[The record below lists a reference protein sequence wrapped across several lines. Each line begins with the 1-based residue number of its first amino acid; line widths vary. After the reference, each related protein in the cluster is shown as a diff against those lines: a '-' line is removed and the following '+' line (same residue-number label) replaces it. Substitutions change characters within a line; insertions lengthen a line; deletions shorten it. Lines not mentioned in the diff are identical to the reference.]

1 VTVKCP
7 KCQIDNPDTSR
18 FCAECGI
25 QLPQTKDIHVYA
37 TETLQI
43 PKEELTT
50 GSIFAG
56 RYQVIEE
63 LGRGGMGRVYKVID
77 TKIREKVA
85 LKLIKPEVASDRETL
100 SRFNDELRL
109 ARRIRH
115 KNICAVFDLGEDESS
130 HFITMEYVHGE
141 DLKSMIQMMGGL
153 TVGAVL
159 SIGRQICDG
168 LAEAHRL
175 EVVHRD
181 LKPQNIM
188 IDKGGNA
195 KIMDFGIARSTKEKG
210 ITGPSVL
217 IGTPEYMSPEQA
229 EAKVADHR
237 SDIYSLGVIL
247 YEMATGRVPF
257 EGDTVLSIAMK
268 QKTEKPKDP
277 RQLNPNIPADLS
289 AVILKCLE
297 KDRERRPQSASDVGS
312 ALEAIEKGLPT
323 TDRVVPARKPLTSK
337 EITIKFSL
345 KKILLPGLAG
355 VALIVAAA
363 ILIGRLA
370 PRKDPAPAIQA
381 RHSIAVLPFEDLS
394 PRKEYEYLCKG
405 IPETLIN
412 ALTNIDG
419 LWVPARTSSFSF
431 EGKREDI
438 REIGRKLGVDHIL
451 EASLQVSGGRIRITA
466 RLVNVNSGSNIWSET
481 YDREME
487 NIFAI
492 QDDIAKAIV
501 GALEIKLLGERKE
514 PLVKNFTADLR
525 AYNLYL
531 QGRFFWNKRTAEDM
545 KKAVDYFSQA
555 VEMDPKYA
563 LAYAGL
569 SDAHGVLP
577 FYVPVAPKEAFS
589 KAREAALKALE
600 IDGSL
605 AEARSAL
612 GFVYMYSDWD
622 WKAAE
627 AELRRAIQLKPGYAI
642 VHQWYAELLS
652 AMGRFEES
660 LTEIRRAQEL
670 DPLSLIS
677 GSVEATIDIFMH
689 QYDRAIAQCR
699 RTLDMDPNFD
709 VAHVVLGFAYH
720 QKGMNEDAEAE
731 LQKIRD
737 PLSMHRWNYSYPP
750 PGKRDEALAMIDQ
763 MKQLWSRKEI
773 RAYPI
778 ARLYAGMG
786 DAAAALDWLAKSLEE
801 REPYMIRLRVDPIF
815 DGLHSNPGFEALLKK
830 MGLV

>member
-1 VTVKCP
+1 MAIKCS
-7 KCQIDNPDTSR
+7 KCQVENSETAR
-18 FCAECGI
+18 FCSNCAASLQATEKI
-25 QLPQTKDIHVYA
+25 PA
-37 TETLQI
+37 SPTETLQTPI
-43 PKEELTT
+43 KELTT
-50 GSIFAG
+50 GSTFAG
-56 RYQVIEE
+56 RYQIIEE
-63 LGRGGMGRVYKVID
+63 LGKGGMGRVYKVFD
-77 TKIREKVA
+77 TKIKEKVA
-85 LKLIKPEVASDRETL
+85 LKLIKPEVASDKETIE
-100 SRFNDELRL
+100 RFNNELRL
-109 ARRIRH
+109 ARKVRH
-115 KNICAVFDLGEDESS
+115 KNVCGMFDLGEAEGV
-130 HFITMEYVHGE
+130 HFISMEYVQGE
-141 DLKSMIQMMGGL
+141 DLKSMVQMMGQLSPGQI
-153 TVGAVL
+153 V
-159 SIGRQICDG
+159 SIGKQVCDG
-168 LAEAHRL
+168 LAEAYSL
-175 EVVHRD
+175 GVVHRD

-195 KIMDFGIARSTKEKG
+195 KIMDFGIARSIREKG

-229 EAKVADHR
+229 EAKEVDHR
-237 SDIYSLGVIL
+237 SDIYSLGIIL

-257 EGDTVLSIAMK
+257 EGDTALSIAMK
-268 QKTEKPKDP
+268 HKGEVPKDP

-323 TDRVVPARKPLTSK
+323 TERVVPARKPLTSK

-660 LTEIRRAQEL
+660 LTEIRRAQGL

-677 GSVEATIDIFMH
+677 GSMEATIDIFMH

>member
-1 VTVKCP
+1 MKCP
-7 KCQIDNPDTSR
+7 KCSFENPENTSYCGN
-18 FCAECGI
+18 CAALLDPAKNSSFS
-25 QLPQTKDIHVYA
+25 Q
-37 TETLQI
+37 TETIRKPLQ
-43 PKEELTT
+43 ELTT

-85 LKLIKPEVASDRETL
+85 LKLIKPEIASDQETL

-109 ARRIRH
+109 ARRVRH
-115 KNICAVFDLGEDESS
+115 KNICAMFDLGEAEGS
-130 HFITMEYVHGE
+130 HFITMEYVHGQ
-141 DLKSMIQMMGGL
+141 DLKSMIQMMGGM
-153 TVGAVL
+153 TAGAVV

-175 EVVHRD
+175 DVVHRD

-195 KIMDFGIARSTKEKG
+195 KIMDFGIARSTREKG

-247 YEMATGRVPF
+247 YEMAAGRVPF
-257 EGDTVLSIAMK
+257 EGETALSIAMK

-277 RQLNPNIPADLS
+277 RQWNPHLPADLS

-297 KDRERRPQSASDVGS
+297 KDKERRYQSASDLGS

-323 TDRVVPARKPLTSK
+323 KERVVPARKPLTSK

-355 VALIVAAA
+355 AALVAAA
-363 ILIGRLA
+363 IILIVKLG
-370 PRKDPAPAIQA
+370 PRKETSPAAQA

-394 PRKEYEYLCKG
+394 PKKEYEYLCKG

-431 EGKREDI
+431 EGKKQDI
-438 REIGRKLGVDHIL
+438 REIGQKLGVDHIL

-514 PLVKNFTADLR
+514 PLIKDYTADLR

-555 VEMDPKYA
+555 MEMDPKYA

-569 SDAHGVLP
+569 SDAQGVLP

-677 GSVEATIDIFMH
+677 GSMEATIDIFMH

-699 RTLDMDPNFD
+699 KTLDMNPNFD

-731 LQKIRD
+731 LHKIRD
-737 PLSMHRWNYSYPP
+737 PLSMHRWTYSYPP

-773 RAYPI
+773 RAFPI
-778 ARLYAGMG
+778 ARIYAGMG
-786 DAAAALDWLAKSLEE
+786 ETDAALEWLAKSLEE

-815 DGLHSNPGFEALLKK
+815 DPIRSHPEFQVLLKK
-830 MGLV
+830 IGL

>member
-1 VTVKCP
+1 MKCP
-7 KCQIDNPDTSR
+7 NCSFENPANTSYCGKCAAPLDP
-18 FCAECGI
+18 A
-25 QLPQTKDIHVYA
+25 KDLSFSQ
-37 TETLQI
+37 TETIRKPLQ
-43 PKEELTT
+43 ELTT

-85 LKLIKPEVASDRETL
+85 LKLIKPEVAADRETL
-100 SRFNDELRL
+100 SRFHDELRL
-109 ARRIRH
+109 ARRVRH
-115 KNICAVFDLGEDESS
+115 KNICAMFDLGEAEGS

-159 SIGRQICDG
+159 SIGKQICDG

-175 EVVHRD
+175 DVVHRD

-195 KIMDFGIARSTKEKG
+195 KIMDFGIARSTREKG

-247 YEMATGRVPF
+247 YEIAAGRVPF
-257 EGDTVLSIAMK
+257 EGDTALSIAMK
-268 QKTEKPKDP
+268 QKTENPKDP
-277 RQLNPNIPADLS
+277 RQLNPNIPSDLS

-297 KDRERRPQSASDVGS
+297 KDRERRYQSASDVGS
-312 ALEAIEKGLPT
+312 ALEAIEKGIPT
-323 TDRVVPARKPLTSK
+323 TERVVPARKPLTSK

-345 KKILLPGLAG
+345 KKILLPGLA
-355 VALIVAAA
+355 VAALIVAAA

-370 PRKDPAPAIQA
+370 PRKDSTPAIQA

-394 PRKEYEYLCKG
+394 PKKEYEYLCKG

-412 ALTNIDG
+412 ALTNIEG

-438 REIGRKLGVDHIL
+438 REIGQKLGVDHIL

-481 YDREME
+481 YDRDME

-514 PLVKNFTADLR
+514 PLVKNYTADLR

-531 QGRFFWNKRTAEDM
+531 QGRFFWNKRTAEDI

-569 SDAHGVLP
+569 ADAHGVLP

-600 IDGSL
+600 IDSSL

-627 AELRRAIQLKPGYAI
+627 AELRRAIQLKPGYAT

-670 DPLSLIS
+670 DPLSLIG
-677 GSVEATIDIFMH
+677 GSMEAAIHIFMH
-689 QYDRAIAQCR
+689 QYDRAIAQCL
-699 RTLDMDPNFD
+699 RTLDMNPNFD
-709 VAHVVLGFAYH
+709 VAHVLLGFAYH

-731 LQKIRD
+731 LRKIRD
-737 PLSMHRWNYSYPP
+737 PLSTHRWNYSYPP
-750 PGKRDEALAMIDQ
+750 PGRRDEALAMVDQ
-763 MKQLWSRKEI
+763 MKQLWNRKEI

-778 ARLYAGMG
+778 ARIYAGIG
-786 DAAAALDWLAKSLEE
+786 ETDAALDWLAKSIEE
-801 REPYMIRLRVDPIF
+801 REPYLIRLRVDPIF
-815 DGLHSNPGFEALLKK
+815 DGLRSNSGFEALLEKI
-830 MGLV
+830 GLK